1 MSHPSIRPDI
11 DTGSRTGECGDAI
24 GAMKPEALLL
34 DFGSVIS
41 VSLFERHRDTEAELG
56 LPVGSLE
63 WLGPIAPET
72 DALWQAMQRDEISE
86 RDYWAQ
92 RARELGR
99 AASEP
104 DWDMLAMLTRLRHT
118 DPNAVVRP
126 GIRRLVQRAQ
136 ACGCRV
142 GILSNELELFYGAD
156 FLSRMDILR
165 DMHAIVDATH
175 TGLLKPDPRA
185 YALAVQDMGVPA
197 ERILFVDDQF
207 RNIAGAHR
215 AGLQTQLFDLRD
227 VDGSTA
233 AVAARLRLPVEETAC
248 NA

>member
-1 MSHPSIRPDI
+1 MSFTPPQ
-11 DTGSRTGECGDAI
+11 
-24 GAMKPEALLL
+24 ALLL

-56 LPVGSLE
+56 LPADSLR

-92 RARELGR
+92 RARELGE
-99 AASEP
+99 AAGEP
-104 DWDMLAMLTRLRHT
+104 GWDMLAMLTRLRHT

-126 GIRRLVQRAQ
+126 GIRRLVQQ
-136 ACGCRV
+136 AHARGCRV
-142 GILSNELELFYGAD
+142 GILSNELELFYGAE
-156 FLSRMDILR
+156 FLARMDILR
-165 DMHAIVDATH
+165 DMHTIVDATH
-175 TGLLKPDPRA
+175 TEILKPDPRA
-185 YALAVQDMGVPA
+185 YAMAVQGMGVAA

-215 AGLQTQLFDLRD
+215 AGLQTQFFDLRD
-227 VDGSTA
+227 VAGSIA
-233 AVAARLRLPVEETAC
+233 AIAARLRIPMEDTAC
-248 NA
+248 PA